1 MSSAAGIRVWGIGT
15 SRTMRPHWMLAE
27 LGLEYETREISPR
40 TAAMDDPDFKAL
52 NQRGKVP
59 VFQQGDLVIGESG
72 AIVLHLGEQHR
83 DRANL
88 LPLAGS
94 NERAAFDDLFLFTL
108 MELDAPLY
116 VIRRHGGLPDVFGES
131 PVAVESA
138 GQYFQ
143 RQVAV
148 MDRRL
153 ADGRPYLMGSDF
165 SAVDILLSTC
175 LAWAGFVKLDISGR
189 LQDYQ
194 ARVGGREAY
203 SRALKRNFPP
213 GAAPVP
219 DASTT

>member
-1 MSSAAGIRVWGIGT
+1 MSAAAGIRVWGIGT

-27 LGLEYETREISPR
+27 LGLEYETREILPR
-40 TAAMDDPDFKAL
+40 TPAMDDGDFKAL

-59 VFQQGDLVIGESG
+59 VFQQGDVVIGESG

-83 DRANL
+83 DRADL

-94 NERAAFDDLFLFTL
+94 SERAEFDDLFLFTL

-116 VIRRHGGLPDVFGES
+116 VIRRHGGLPDVYGES

-194 ARVGGREAY
+194 TRVGGREAY

>member
-1 MSSAAGIRVWGIGT
+1 
-15 SRTMRPHWMLAE
+15 MRPHWMLAE
-27 LGLEYETREISPR
+27 LGLEYETREILPR
-40 TAAMDDPDFKAL
+40 TPTMDDDDFKAL

-59 VFQQGDLVIGESG
+59 VFQQGEVVIGESG
-72 AIVLHLGEQHR
+72 AIVLYLGEQHR

-88 LPLAGS
+88 LPLAGTI
-94 NERAAFDDLFLFTL
+94 ERAAFDDLFLFTL

-116 VIRRHGGLPDVFGES
+116 VIRRHGGLPDVYGES

-138 GQYFQ
+138 GEYFQ

-175 LAWAGFVKLDISGR
+175 LVWASLVKLDLPDR

-203 SRALKRNFPP
+203 RRALKRNFPP
-213 GAAPVP
+213 GAPPVP